1 MGTWKFFINNW
12 QQTLQ
17 LTEQHAYFVGV
28 AVLIAI
34 FTGVP
39 IGIWISYNRRAADV
53 VLSLAGVM
61 MTIPS
66 IALFGIMIPILS
78 IFGYGIGTVPA
89 VIALV
94 LYSQLPIIRNTY
106 AAIRSVDPN
115 IIDAGTG
122 MGMTLKQVLFKVQIP
137 MALSVIFAG
146 VRVAVVMSIGIG
158 AIAAFIGAGGL
169 GRFIFM
175 GISQS
180 YNAMINAGA
189 IAVSIMAIVADL
201 IFGLIENF
209 MVSKGLRIEQ

>member
-1 MGTWKFFINNW
+1 METWDFFVNNW

-17 LTEQHAYFVGV
+17 LTEQHAFFVGI

-39 IGIWISYNRRAADV
+39 IGIWISYNRRAAEV
-53 VLSLAGVM
+53 VLSLAGIM

-66 IALFGIMIPILS
+66 VALFCIMIPILS
-78 IFGYGIGTVPA
+78 VFGYGIGTVPA

-106 AAIRSVDPN
+106 AAIRSVDPA

-122 MGMTLKQVLFKVQIP
+122 MGMTVKQVLFKVEIP
-137 MALSVIFAG
+137 MAMSVIFAG

-158 AIAAFIGAGGL
+158 AIAALIGAGGL
-169 GRFIFM
+169 GRYIFM

-180 YNAMINAGA
+180 YNGMINTGA
-189 IAVSIMAIVADL
+189 ISVSIMAILADL
-201 IFGLIENF
+201 VFGFIENF
-209 MVSKGLRIEQ
+209 MVSKGLRIGQ